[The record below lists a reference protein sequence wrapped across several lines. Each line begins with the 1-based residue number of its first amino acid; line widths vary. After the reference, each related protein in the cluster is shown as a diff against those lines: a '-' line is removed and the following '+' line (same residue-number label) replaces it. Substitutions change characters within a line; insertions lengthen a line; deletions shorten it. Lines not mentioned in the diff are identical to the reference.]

1 MEEIFHPSSKFTLS
15 YYSSCKLKLGE
26 TSGGGGSTISCEG
39 AIYSIELESL
49 YPVIGDTENTVI
61 VTVKKGS
68 EIRTHE
74 FQYIDGGDVFGD
86 FWNINFDDWVQLTT
100 SDYVTFSNK
109 VAEHVDVSMQSARL
123 LNPPYPFQPEIA
135 DVNPTFKIIDGV
147 MSFCL
152 SPHPLQEISCEGAID
167 RIMVSSITDGSSLE
181 VYVNDVLVE
190 ADGYYMFRV
199 NGIAA
204 ALADFDIEVT
214 PYDSLGNEITVEDV
228 PGRYFHVERVSFRNL
243 SSVNKRIRIEPFDA
257 NPIDTNY
264 TPENATFDYDLDTRI
279 TTFCLSPVV

>member
-1 MEEIFHPSSKFTLS
+1 M
-15 YYSSCKLKLGE
+15 
-26 TSGGGGSTISCEG
+26 
-39 AIYSIELESL
+39 
-49 YPVIGDTENTVI
+49 I

-152 SPHPLQEISCEGAID
+152 S
-167 RIMVSSITDGSSLE
+167 
-181 VYVNDVLVE
+181 
-190 ADGYYMFRV
+190 
-199 NGIAA
+199 
-204 ALADFDIEVT
+204 
-214 PYDSLGNEITVEDV
+214 
-228 PGRYFHVERVSFRNL
+228 
-243 SSVNKRIRIEPFDA
+243 KR
-257 NPIDTNY
+257 
-264 TPENATFDYDLDTRI
+264 LDE
-279 TTFCLSPVV
+279 